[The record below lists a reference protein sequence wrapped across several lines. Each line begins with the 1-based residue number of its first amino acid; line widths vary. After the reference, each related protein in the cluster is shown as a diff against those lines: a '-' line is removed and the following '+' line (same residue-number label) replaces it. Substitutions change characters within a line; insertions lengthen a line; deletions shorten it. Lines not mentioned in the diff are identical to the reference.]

1 MSTDTQCR
9 SGYREPMDTATP
21 TDATPTDAIG
31 PPDRRARNRART
43 RRALIDAAIEWF
55 AAEGFG
61 AVSVERIADAAGV
74 SPRTFFRYFPTK
86 EDVVFA
92 DYEAEFD
99 AWDEVTAT
107 PQPGEPL
114 LETIRRGAHRVVA
127 DYEADPER
135 WDRWFAL
142 VVAEPALQR
151 RMLESQARLR
161 ARATVALARLLGV
174 DSATD
179 PRPAALA
186 SAAMAA
192 TEAASRAWYAA
203 GKPRPR
209 REAIDEALD
218 ALTELSD
225 LLAAPSAD
233 PSPPS
238 SLPSSPS
245 YGRDRH
251 GAGREGGH

>member
-1 MSTDTQCR
+1 MSTDIECR
-9 SGYREPMDTATP
+9 NGYGESMDTSIPTDPTP
-21 TDATPTDAIG
+21 TAAIG
-31 PPDRRARNRART
+31 RPDRRARNRART
-43 RRALIDAAIEWF
+43 RRALIDAAIERF

-61 AVSVERIADAAGV
+61 AVSVEHIADAAGV

-107 PQPGEPL
+107 PRAGEPL
-114 LETIRRGAHRVVA
+114 LETIRRGTHRVVA
-127 DYEADPER
+127 DYEADTER

-174 DSATD
+174 DAATD

-209 REAIDEALD
+209 REAVDEALD
-218 ALTELSD
+218 ALAELSD
-225 LLAAPSAD
+225 LLATPS
-233 PSPPS
+233 SEPPS
-238 SLPSSPS
+238 GSSPS

-251 GAGREGGH
+251 GTGEEGGH